1 MRRGCIVWE
10 SSLNLSSEN
19 PEAAEQRWPGVRLL
33 VLVTGL
39 TLIAFAANSVLTRAA
54 LAPTEDG
61 TRLIDPVGF
70 TWIRLASGAFVLF
83 CLVAFR
89 SGPSEIRRSGSWI
102 SAAALATYAV
112 AFSWAYLS
120 LSAGTGALIL
130 FGAVQA
136 TMIGWGIYRG
146 ERPLG
151 LEWIGLAMAILGLV
165 ILVFPGLS
173 SPSPIGAMLMAVA
186 GIAWGVYSLR
196 GRGQA
201 RPIEATAGNFVRSLP
216 FVTLIALLAWA
227 RLDGT
232 PKGIVLAVISG
243 AITSGL
249 GYVLWYTALRGLTA
263 TRAALLQ
270 LSVPVIAALGGVS
283 LLGEALS
290 AGLIISTLLVVGGLA
305 LAIASKSMRKKSA

>member
-1 MRRGCIVWE
+1 MDPPRIG
-10 SSLNLSSEN
+10 SLRFILPCGVPLRPFRDSTIGKLDLGSGACNL
-19 PEAAEQRWPGVRLL
+19 RCRVLL
-33 VLVTGL
+33 GL
-39 TLIAFAANSVLTRAA
+39 SVVVCRNW
-54 LAPTEDG
+54 
-61 TRLIDPVGF
+61 RIDP
-70 TWIRLASGAFVLF
+70 
-83 CLVAFR
+83 
-89 SGPSEIRRSGSWI
+89 
-102 SAAALATYAV
+102 
-112 AFSWAYLS
+112 
-120 LSAGTGALIL
+120 

-173 SPSPIGAMLMAVA
+173 SPSPIGAMLMAIA